1 MSLEEWDRQLRGMT
15 REEYAREKRREA
27 WRAALHAVGDIIGAL
42 TVCALLGVFGWLCAT
57 ASGYNWE

>member
-27 WRAALHAVGDIIGAL
+27 WRAALRAVGDILGGL
-42 TVCALLGVFGWLCAT
+42 TVCALLGAIFWLCAV